1 MARRSAVTY
10 YWPMKLLILLVPL
23 LLLACDEGD
32 PENRASCGIAIMGAA
47 NKVLEQ
53 MQTGTKILA
62 QVPHDFGGTVPTRV
76 PGYGTVAGPVAD
88 SPDGPIVTYEGDGFP
103 TYPGFGI
110 MLVED
115 STDTFQGVL
124 VYDLDPP
131 MGYPIL
137 GGVSDGRLVVPLYG
151 IRVSW
156 SAVSFP
162 RCPLFGPTDTAA
174 AASS

>member
-1 MARRSAVTY
+1 
-10 YWPMKLLILLVPL
+10 MKRLLLLVPL

-47 NKVLEQ
+47 NKVVEQ
-53 MQTGTKILA
+53 MQTGTKVLT
-62 QVPHDFGGTVPTRV
+62 QVPDDFRGTVPTRV
-76 PGYGTVAGPVAD
+76 PGYGTVAGLVAA
-88 SPDGPIVTYEGDGFP
+88 SPEGPIVTYDGDGFP
-103 TYPGFGI
+103 TVPGFGI

-124 VYDLDPP
+124 IYDLDPP
-131 MGYPIL
+131 TGYPIL

-151 IRVSW
+151 LRVSW

-162 RCPLFGPTDTAA
+162 RCPLFAPIHTTAPA
-174 AASS
+174 TS

>member
-1 MARRSAVTY
+1 MRRLV
-10 YWPMKLLILLVPL
+10 LLVPL
-23 LLLACDEGD
+23 LLLACDGGD

-53 MQTGTKILA
+53 MQTGTKILG
-62 QVPHDFGGTVPTRV
+62 QVPDDFRGTVATRV
-76 PGYGTVAGPVAD
+76 PGYGTVAGLVAD
-88 SPDGPIVTYEGDGFP
+88 SPEGPIVTYEGDGFP
-103 TYPGFGI
+103 ETPGFGI

-124 VYDLDPP
+124 IYDLDPP

-151 IRVSW
+151 MRVSW
-156 SAVSFP
+156 GAVSFP
-162 RCPLFGPTDTAA
+162 RCPLFAPTDTAA
-174 AASS
+174 AARS